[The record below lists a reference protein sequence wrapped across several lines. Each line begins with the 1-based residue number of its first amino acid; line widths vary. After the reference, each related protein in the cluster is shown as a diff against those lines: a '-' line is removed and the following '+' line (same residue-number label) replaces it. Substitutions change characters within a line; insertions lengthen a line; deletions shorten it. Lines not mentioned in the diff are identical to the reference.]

1 VVKLRWVW
9 RVALAG
15 EGKESRRRSRGARRR
30 RLPAAALATVVA
42 IGLAAAGC
50 GYSLLGTGSFLPQY
64 IRTVA
69 IPTFANNT
77 SRFEVEIRMT
87 DAVTR
92 EMVSRGCFSVVAE
105 QEGADAVLLGTILD
119 FTVTPVGLGADEQAN
134 NYMVTIRAQVNFRDL
149 VENRVLFSNNSFLFR
164 DQFELEQSP
173 GDFLDVTN
181 VAIDDIA
188 EQFAR
193 SVVSSILEG
202 F

>member
-1 VVKLRWVW
+1 MSARPVVRSATSRGTPRRVLPA
-9 RVALAG
+9 VALT
-15 EGKESRRRSRGARRR
+15 
-30 RLPAAALATVVA
+30 AAAAIALAS
-42 IGLAAAGC
+42 AAC
-50 GYSLLGTGSFLPQY
+50 GYALVGTGSFLPQY

-77 SRFEVEIRMT
+77 PRFEVEIRVT

-92 EMVSRGCFSVVAE
+92 EMVSRGNFSVVAE
-105 QEGADAVLLGTILD
+105 EEGADAVLLGTILD

>member
-1 VVKLRWVW
+1 MSARPAVQSATSGGAPGGVLPA
-9 RVALAG
+9 VALTTAVVI
-15 EGKESRRRSRGARRR
+15 
-30 RLPAAALATVVA
+30 ALGSVA
-42 IGLAAAGC
+42 C
-50 GYSLLGTGSFLPQY
+50 GYSLVGTGSFLPQY

-77 SRFEVEIRMT
+77 PRFEVEIRMT

-92 EMVSRGCFSVVAE
+92 EMVSRGSFSVVAE

-119 FTVTPVGLGADEQAN
+119 FTVTPVGLGVNEEAN

-164 DQFELEQSP
+164 DQFEIEQSP

>member
-1 VVKLRWVW
+1 V
-9 RVALAG
+9 
-15 EGKESRRRSRGARRR
+15 
-30 RLPAAALATVVA
+30 ALATVVA
-42 IGLAAAGC
+42 IGLATAGC
-50 GYSLLGTGSFLPQY
+50 GYSLLGTGAFLPQY

-92 EMVSRGCFSVVAE
+92 EMVGRGTFSVVAE
-105 QEGADAVLLGTILD
+105 EEGADAVLLGTILD

>member
-1 VVKLRWVW
+1 MSARPVVRSATSRGTPRRVLPA
-9 RVALAG
+9 VALT
-15 EGKESRRRSRGARRR
+15 
-30 RLPAAALATVVA
+30 AAAAIALAS
-42 IGLAAAGC
+42 AAC
-50 GYSLLGTGSFLPQY
+50 GYALVGTGSFLPQY

-77 SRFEVEIRMT
+77 PRFEVEIRVT

-92 EMVSRGCFSVVAE
+92 EMVSRGNFSVVAE
-105 QEGADAVLLGTILD
+105 EEGADAVLLGTILD
-119 FTVTPVGLGADEQAN
+119 FTVTPVGLGADEEAN
-134 NYMVTIRAQVNFRDL
+134 NYMVTIRAQVSFRDL

-173 GDFLDVTN
+173 GDFFDVTN

>member
-1 VVKLRWVW
+1 MSARLAVRSATSAGPPG
-9 RVALAG
+9 RV
-15 EGKESRRRSRGARRR
+15 
-30 RLPAAALATVVA
+30 LPAVALATVVVIA
-42 IGLAAAGC
+42 LASVAC
-50 GYSLLGTGSFLPQY
+50 GYSLVGTGSFLPQY

-77 SRFEVEIRMT
+77 PRFEVEIRMT

-92 EMVSRGCFSVVAE
+92 EMVSRGSFSVVAE

-119 FTVTPVGLGADEQAN
+119 FTVTPVGLGVNEEAS

-164 DQFELEQSP
+164 EQFEIEQSP
-173 GDFLDVTN
+173 GDFFDVTN
-181 VAIDDIA
+181 VAIDEIA